1 MLVAHT
7 TEHAITEA
15 VRDMPTL
22 FHSALAKAIAGET
35 TFDEVLR
42 VSPQE

>member
-1 MLVAHT
+1 VLVSNP